1 MTKYS
6 ALLFISGLVF
16 LLMVITGLLPMGH
29 TPMLVGNAILE
40 GAKDQVG
47 AANVVTSVVLGY
59 RGLDTLGELSILFA
73 AASVVG
79 LVLTK
84 SSFNKHASNNDDKH
98 DHHDSGFVAVNAIDL
113 IFPLLL
119 VVGMYI
125 ITHGHLTPGGGFQ
138 GGVVLAVAFSM
149 LVIVRPRRVSINHGM
164 VSIIESFAGVSFIVI
179 GVVALF
185 KGQSF
190 LQPLL
195 GHGEFAS
202 LWSAGTLPLLY
213 LAVGLK
219 VGAELAG
226 LLLAL
231 NTDEVAS

>member
-6 ALLFISGLVF
+6 TLIMVSGLAF
-16 LLMVITGLLPMGH
+16 LLMVITGHLPLGNN
-29 TPMLVGNAILE
+29 PMLVGNAILE
-40 GAKDQVG
+40 TAKQQTG
-47 AANVVTSVVLGY
+47 AANIVTSVVLAF
-59 RGLDTLGELSILFA
+59 RGLDTLGELAILFA

-84 SSFNKHASNNDDKH
+84 SGVNSPSINEAKKASSFIALN
-98 DHHDSGFVAVNAIDL
+98 AVDL
-113 IFPLLL
+113 IFPLMLI
-119 VVGMYI
+119 VGLYI

-138 GGVVLAVAFSM
+138 GGVILAIAFVM
-149 LVIVRPRRVSINHGM
+149 PIMVRPSQKGIDHFM
-164 VSIIESFAGVSFIVI
+164 LALIESFAGVSFIVI
-179 GVVALF
+179 GLIALF
-185 KGQSF
+185 SSDNF
-190 LQPLL
+190 LQPFLH
-195 GHGEFAS
+195 HGQFRS

-231 NTDEVAS
+231 NSDEVNS